1 MSQQIDKLYGLMDN
15 VLLHQEGLTRD
26 DALAINAIIQERID
40 VLREEWCSAQ
50 DECDLNALESTL
62 GSAE

>member
-15 VLLHQEGLTRD
+15 VRHYQEGLTHD
-26 DALAINAIIQERID
+26 DVLAINTIIQERID
-40 VLREEWCSAQ
+40 ILREEWCAMQ
-50 DECDLNALESTL
+50 DECDLNSTML